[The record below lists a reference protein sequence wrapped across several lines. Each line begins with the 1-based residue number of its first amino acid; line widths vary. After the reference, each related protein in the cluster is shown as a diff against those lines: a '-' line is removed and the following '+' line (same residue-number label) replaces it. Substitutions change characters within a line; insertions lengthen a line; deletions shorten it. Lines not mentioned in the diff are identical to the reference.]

1 MALDYFTPEIWSAQ
15 LLVNLHND
23 LVYGSPSVVNRD
35 YQGEI
40 ARYGDTVRIN
50 AIGGVNVQDYVKN
63 TDFTERQVLSSA
75 QQALVI
81 DQAKMF
87 NFEIDDIDEAQNN
100 PSVMGAAMRE
110 AAFSLGNV
118 ADQFLSGLMASAFTL
133 GGTANGNYLG
143 DVAVLGTDPDNPSV
157 FELLVDMARV
167 LDENNAPPSGRWA
180 VVNPLIFAELVKD
193 SRFTSFGTE
202 ANRATIRSRAVGTVA
217 GFNIMVS
224 NQVPVDGTDPV
235 VLAGSTMATTFA
247 QQISSVEAYRPENRF
262 TDAVKGLHLYGS
274 KVVRP
279 ELLVSATAT
288 TVNAA

>member
-1 MALDYFTPEIWSAQ
+1 MITIALDYFTPEIWSAQ

-23 LVYGSPSVVNRD
+23 LVFGSPTVVNRD

-100 PSVMGAAMRE
+100 ISVMGAAMRE

-118 ADQFLSGLMASAFTL
+118 ADQFLSGLMNSAVQ
-133 GGTANGNYLG
+133 GTPNDLG
-143 DVAVLGTDPDNPSV
+143 DVAVLPNSGGEYASSV
-157 FELLVDMARV
+157 FTVLVDLARI
-167 LDENNAPPSGRWA
+167 LDEQNAPPQGRWA
-180 VVNPLIFAELVKD
+180 VVSPVVFAELVKD
-193 SRFTSFGTE
+193 ARFTSFGTE
-202 ANRATIRSRAVGTVA
+202 ANRATARSRAVGTLA
-217 GFNIMVS
+217 GFNILIS
-224 NQVPVDGTDPV
+224 NQVPMDDTDPV
-235 VLAGSTMATTFA
+235 ILAGSTMATTFA

-262 TDAVKGLHLYGS
+262 TDAIKGLHLYGS

-279 ELLVSATAT
+279 ELLAVATAVAT
-288 TVNAA
+288 AE

>member
-23 LVYGSPSVVNRD
+23 LVYGSPSVINRD

-118 ADQFLSGLMASAFTL
+118 ADQFLSSEMASEL
-133 GGTANGNYLG
+133 PVGGTANGNYLG
-143 DVAVLGTDPDNPSV
+143 DVNITTDGLV
-157 FELLVDMARV
+157 YEALVDMARV
-167 LDENNAPPSGRWA
+167 LDENNAPPAGRWA
-180 VVNPLIFAELVKD
+180 VVNPLVYAELLKD
-193 SRFTSFGTE
+193 ARFTSFGTE
-202 ANRATIRSRAVGTVA
+202 VNRATIRSRAVGSIA
-217 GFNIMVS
+217 GFTILVS
-224 NQVPVDGTDPV
+224 NQTPLDGTDPV
-235 VLAGSTMATTFA
+235 VLGGSTMATTFA
-247 QQISSVEAYRPENRF
+247 QQISTVEAYRPENRF

-279 ELLVSATAT
+279 ELLTGFTAVT
-288 TVNAA
+288 S

>member
-23 LVYGSPSVVNRD
+23 LVFGSPTVINRD

-118 ADQFLSGLMASAFTL
+118 ADQFLSNLMANAFTL

-143 DVAVLGTDPDNPSV
+143 DVAVLGTDTDNLSV

-167 LDENNAPPSGRWA
+167 LDENNAPPQGRWV

-193 SRFTSFGTE
+193 ARFTSFGTE

-217 GFNIMVS
+217 GFNVMIS
-224 NQVPVDGTDPV
+224 NQVPTDGTDPV

-288 TVNAA
+288 TANA